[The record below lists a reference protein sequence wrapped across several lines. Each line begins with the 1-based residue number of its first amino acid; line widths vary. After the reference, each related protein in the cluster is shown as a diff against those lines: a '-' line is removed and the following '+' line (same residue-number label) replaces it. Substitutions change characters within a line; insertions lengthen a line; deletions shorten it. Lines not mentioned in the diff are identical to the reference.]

1 MVFLNKFENSYRKKK
16 LIDFKMTT
24 FDPNAMLQ
32 VFLGSKSRLKY
43 FPFIYIPESYIRV
56 LCQTVTEL
64 FLTEDSVLNLAP
76 PLTVCGDTHGQF
88 TDTLRIFDVVG
99 GLPDKRYLFLGDY
112 VDRGS
117 QSVENIVF
125 LLTLKLVYPDKIYL
139 LRGNHET
146 EEISTVYG
154 LRDECIKRY
163 GFGIYSLFLTVFESM
178 PFAAIIANK
187 IFCVH
192 GGISSEKCDIGLL
205 KQVKRPL
212 DLNSSTVITDL
223 LWSDPNDDIQG
234 FQPSPRGVSYLFGRQ
249 EAQKFLKENNLSL
262 IIRSHEFCPEGT
274 ALPFGKDGGV
284 ITVFSASNY
293 CGTMNSSAVLNI
305 DENLLLH
312 FVMFQI
318 TQTD

>member
-1 MVFLNKFENSYRKKK
+1 MDQLTPER
-16 LIDFKMTT
+16 
-24 FDPNAMLQ
+24 MLSIF
-32 VFLGSKSRLKY
+32 VSSRGRLKY
-43 FPFIYIPESYIRV
+43 FPFIYVPESYITS
-56 LCQTVTEL
+56 LCLAATEL
-64 FLTEDSVLNLAP
+64 FLNEPSVLTLEP

-99 GLPDKRYLFLGDY
+99 MIPDHRYIFLGDY

-117 QSVENIVF
+117 QSIENIVF
-125 LLTLKLVYPDKIYL
+125 LLTLKVLYPDRIFL

-163 GFGIYSLFLTVFESM
+163 GFSIYSQLLTVFEAM

-192 GGISSEKCDIGLL
+192 GGISSEKCDIETL
-205 KQVKRPL
+205 KAVKRPL

-223 LWSDPNDDIQG
+223 LWSDPNNDVKG
-234 FQPSPRGVSYLFGRQ
+234 FQNSPRGVSYLFGKA
-249 EAQKFLKENNLSL
+249 EAQKFLKENNLSI
-262 IIRSHEFCPEGT
+262 IIRSHEFCPDGT
-274 ALPFGKDGGV
+274 TFPFGKDGGV

-293 CGTMNSSAVLNI
+293 CGTLNSSAVLNI

-318 TQTD
+318 NTPE